1 MMMRRR
7 RPLMRT
13 AMLGGAGYMV
23 GKRAAQSSEREQG
36 QEQRLDALEQQ
47 GARAAAPAAAASP
60 PPAPAA
66 GAPAPAAGDVVA
78 QLQQL
83 KQLLDSGALT
93 QDEFD
98 AAKTK
103 LLGV

>member
-1 MMMRRR
+1 
-7 RPLMRT
+7 MRT

-47 GARAAAPAAAASP
+47 GAPPAAPPP
-60 PPAPAA
+60 PPA
-66 GAPAPAAGDVVA
+66 APAPAAGDVVA

>member
-1 MMMRRR
+1 
-7 RPLMRT
+7 MRT

-47 GARAAAPAAAASP
+47 GAAAAAPAAPASP
-60 PPAPAA
+60 PPAPPAA
-66 GAPAPAAGDVVA
+66 APAAGDVVA